1 MLPTHAC
8 SACGI
13 CSKPNTF
20 AEDVIDQRLETQ
32 SGQFQHRVL
41 FVRNAPTPEEAKA
54 GKLLVDPGVDWL
66 LDYLAMSQFEWR
78 VTAINKGYPGKQKDG
93 KKDAKATVSQA
104 GVCTDAFLVPLLKQ
118 FKPHVIVALGGEV
131 LGHLWPKKRGEAPS
145 IAKARMTP
153 VQVAGMWLVSTYDPK
168 MHGYWLQDDRK
179 GSDLTEEYIRCFQQ
193 IHDLLDGTYR
203 QAKVEWSMVDD
214 LPGLQV
220 LRDELD
226 RLGVKRN
233 YLDVEDDS
241 WLGSKVRP
249 HDIDPEGALPEK
261 LTIYH
266 PNNRLLVIGITA
278 VVEDWITGKPAYK
291 TYVILPGAWT
301 PLGQDTGITDSA
313 RTVLIAI
320 FQGRDVECW
329 NTKYDVACLLHFTG
343 IDLRWHKLGDGF
355 LVHGLPDQTKT
366 GNSLKL
372 VAQTRAQAPAWDI
385 DLDQQKDMIAKRL
398 RSEGIPPLVSM
409 GMMPVEVYAPYNA
422 NDTYWN
428 AVLVEEKLSHDL
440 VNNPDFPWVVHNMLL
455 WGLPWLI
462 EMERNG
468 IPADEELFWDAIAAA
483 QTRAKKLWDAFRTI
497 PEVHRAEQVSNKEF
511 NIRSPIFY
519 EALVKELYGVAATE
533 PPTPE
538 EVAIGNTG
546 YKLVIHVP
554 PEFPRTDTGRLS
566 SDKNTLQSM
575 AGEVMGKVVPWEEKT
590 RAQRLWT
597 KVIEWRNLDDD
608 ATRLLGLF
616 DYIVNDR
623 IHSNFRIL
631 RSEVPGHE
639 QGTQGG
645 GETEGGTVSGRFC
658 VAKGT
663 FVEMPRDLGKHP
675 SGVPIE
681 DVREG
686 DLVYSYDAEGT
697 LSLQPVLWSGQTGVK
712 PTVIIQWSGQGNK
725 GKGGSLCLTPE
736 HLVRLIDGSWKPAG
750 MLVPGDRMMALS
762 RGIGPYG
769 YARLYACKGRE
780 IPNEHRFIAKQI
792 MGSSRLEG
800 MHTHHIDESKLNNSL
815 KNLEVITPLDHARLH
830 PPSEHTRALQGK
842 HRGSD
847 HHGYVAIPRFSLL
860 RMLAQCAGG
869 PKKTADVFGYDY
881 STIIARCEEHKVDW
895 QAVVRRY
902 DGDGCYLSPGRVKRA
917 LAVERQAQND
927 IQKDLKIGYYRV
939 REIAEF
945 YGLEPRNHR
954 VIGVQPGPTVP
965 VYDLEVANTHCFI
978 AEELAIH
985 NSTSPNIQNSWPRMR
1000 MLLRTKPGKVWVKG
1014 DYGRIELAWLA
1025 WNSQDPLFMQ
1035 WAREEL
1041 DQHWARGG
1049 ALWGRVT
1056 GNPVDAFKDQDKAT
1070 QKAWRSKGKTQNF
1083 ATVYL
1088 EEARTTASKTGATVE
1103 EVIQELMLA
1112 DELHPGIRQLKMEV
1126 FELCQA
1132 GKLIKTCFGRCRSAE
1147 GWRRTKLTAEQWV
1160 SPDPLMHQGRDHH
1173 NMTIYRSLWNTRAAQ
1188 GDSSDTAFYM
1198 GAHIYR
1204 KINSG
1209 YWLHPAKVKP
1219 ISFEHDCLCWEVDED
1234 YLDEALPALY
1244 NEMRD
1249 LSILPIK
1256 FDLPLPVDMKYGRTP
1271 LELEQE
1277 DYHKYTPAVVA
1288 DSLKGWSPNDV

>member
-1 MLPTHAC
+1 MLPVHTC

-13 CSKPNTF
+13 CAKPDTF

-54 GKLLVDPGVDWL
+54 GKLLVDPGIDWL

-104 GVCTDAFLVPLLKQ
+104 GVCTDTFLVPLLKQ

-145 IAKARMTP
+145 IAKARVTP

-249 HDIDPEGALPEK
+249 HDIDPDGVLPEK

-278 VVEDWITGKPAYK
+278 VVADWITGKPTYK

-301 PLGQDTGITDSA
+301 PPGQDTGITDSS

-329 NTKYDVACLLHFTG
+329 NTRYDVACLLHFTD

-355 LVHGLPDQTKT
+355 LAHGLPDQTKT
-366 GNSLKL
+366 GNRLKL
-372 VAQTRAQAPAWDI
+372 VAQTRAHAPAWDI

-398 RSEGIPPLVSM
+398 RAEKIPPLVSM
-409 GMMPVEVYAPYNA
+409 SMMPVEVYAPYNA

-428 AVLVEEKLSHDL
+428 AVLVEEKLSHDMA
-440 VNNPDFPWVVHNMLL
+440 NNPDFPWVVYNMLL

-468 IPADEELFWDAIAAA
+468 IPADEELFWDAITTA

-497 PEVHRAEQVSNKEF
+497 PEVRRAEQASGKEF

-519 EALVKELYGVAATE
+519 EALVKELYGVTATE
-533 PPTPE
+533 PPTLE
-538 EVAIGNTG
+538 EVAIGTMG

-645 GETEGGTVSGRFC
+645 GETEGGTVSGRF
-658 VAKGT
+658 
-663 FVEMPRDLGKHP
+663 
-675 SGVPIE
+675 
-681 DVREG
+681 
-686 DLVYSYDAEGT
+686 
-697 LSLQPVLWSGQTGVK
+697 
-712 PTVIIQWSGQGNK
+712 
-725 GKGGSLCLTPE
+725 
-736 HLVRLIDGSWKPAG
+736 
-750 MLVPGDRMMALS
+750 
-762 RGIGPYG
+762 
-769 YARLYACKGRE
+769 
-780 IPNEHRFIAKQI
+780 
-792 MGSSRLEG
+792 
-800 MHTHHIDESKLNNSL
+800 
-815 KNLEVITPLDHARLH
+815 
-830 PPSEHTRALQGK
+830 
-842 HRGSD
+842 
-847 HHGYVAIPRFSLL
+847 
-860 RMLAQCAGG
+860 
-869 PKKTADVFGYDY
+869 
-881 STIIARCEEHKVDW
+881 
-895 QAVVRRY
+895 
-902 DGDGCYLSPGRVKRA
+902 
-917 LAVERQAQND
+917 
-927 IQKDLKIGYYRV
+927 
-939 REIAEF
+939 
-945 YGLEPRNHR
+945 
-954 VIGVQPGPTVP
+954 
-965 VYDLEVANTHCFI
+965 
-978 AEELAIH
+978 
-985 NSTSPNIQNSWPRMR
+985 STSPNIQNSWPRMR

-1160 SPDPLMHQGRDHH
+1160 SPDPLIHQGRDHH